1 MTSLRHQGQRA
12 GPRSSYART
21 GGPHSFWRKSAHVLM
36 RDIRRSESALYSLR
50 HRFEQNALRASL

>member
-1 MTSLRHQGQRA
+1 
-12 GPRSSYART
+12 
-21 GGPHSFWRKSAHVLM
+21 LM